1 MHGGDIYSH
10 NIDIDFSVSLN
21 PFVTDD
27 VKAALDDVARSGIA
41 CAGNYPDI
49 LQRDVRSS
57 LSKAENVS
65 GSCVLAGSGASEL
78 IMAVTRKI
86 SPHNALLIEP
96 SFSGY
101 RHALSSING
110 CKISEYHLKEE
121 DGYRLTEGVLDVLT
135 GDVDMAFL
143 QDPWNPTGSNTD
155 PSLLDKMLDRARDL
169 GIKVLL
175 DESFYPL
182 SDAYTDGKRGALHER
197 IKEYEGLYII
207 RSYTKCFALPGIR
220 MGYVISSSDNING
233 LRTHLPEWNLST
245 VASSIIIACSDI
257 IGRSDFLDR
266 SVRQIASEREYLC
279 HGLEALGLIVYE
291 SDTLFVMFHAPED
304 TPDLYDALIGKG
316 ILIRSLDDM
325 PTLGR
330 GYYRAAVRRHEEN
343 IRLIASITEILNGN

>member
-10 NIDIDFSVSLN
+10 NIDIDFSINLN

-27 VKAALDDVARSGIA
+27 VKAALDDAARSGIA

-101 RHALSSING
+101 RHALSSLAD
-110 CKISEYHLKEE
+110 CKITEYHLKEE
-121 DGYRLTEGVLDVLT
+121 DGYMLTKDVLDAFT
-135 GDVDMAFL
+135 SDVDIVYL
-143 QDPWNPTGSNTD
+143 QDPWNPTGKNTD
-155 PSLLDKMLDRARDL
+155 PALLDEMIDKAKEFD
-169 GIKVLL
+169 IKVLL

-182 SDAYTDGKRGALHER
+182 SDAYTEGQMGYLRER
-197 IKEYEGLYII
+197 IERNEGLYII
-207 RSYTKCFALPGIR
+207 RSFTKSFALPGIR
-220 MGYVISSSDNING
+220 MGYAVSSGDNING

-245 VASSIIIACSDI
+245 VASSIIMACSDI

-266 SVRQIASEREYLC
+266 SVKQIATERKYLC
-279 HGLEALGLIVYE
+279 DGLDALGFTVYE
-291 SDTLFVMFHAPED
+291 SNTLFVMFHVPEN

-330 GYYRAAVRRHEEN
+330 GYYRVAVRRHEEN
-343 IRLIASITEILNGN
+343 IRLIESIAEMINGD